1 MNVKRDTS
9 IQLSV
14 KRAALVAAA
23 ASLGWAICTTA
34 PASAEPQDGGAV
46 MGGPV
51 SGSVK
56 AIALA
61 PDDGPLGAAL
71 AREFRNRGYTILGA
85 GALASSPSLAELKAQ
100 GVDAVLTVRT
110 AGAEDQPQAAS
121 AQINSTATGAVL
133 AKITWQNG
141 WSGWRG
147 SKASPAGR
155 ITHKTL
161 AQAAREIA
169 DDLTRTPL

>member
-1 MNVKRDTS
+1 MKKELST
-9 IQLSV
+9 QLGV
-14 KRAALVAAA
+14 KRAVLLAAA
-23 ASLGWAICTTA
+23 ASLGWAICATT
-34 PASAEPQDGGAV
+34 PASAQPQDGGAV
-46 MGGPV
+46 MAGPV
-51 SGSVK
+51 SGAVR
-56 AIALA
+56 AIEVA
-61 PDDGPLGAAL
+61 PDDGPLGVAL
-71 AREFRNRGYTILGA
+71 GDEFRNRGYTVLDGR
-85 GALASSPSLAELKAQ
+85 ALAASPSLADLKAR

-110 AGAEDQPQAAS
+110 ASGSDDQPQAVS

-147 SKASPAGR
+147 SKASPASHVL
-155 ITHKTL
+155 HKTL

>member
-1 MNVKRDTS
+1 VKKDIS
-9 IQLSV
+9 IEFNAR
-14 KRAALVAAA
+14 RAALLVVA
-23 ASLGWAICTTA
+23 ASLAWSFCAAA

-46 MGGPV
+46 MSGPV
-51 SGSVK
+51 SGAVK

-71 AREFRNRGYTILGA
+71 ASEFRNRGYTILDGSS
-85 GALASSPSLAELKAQ
+85 LASSPSLAQLKAQ

-110 AGAEDQPQAAS
+110 AGDSDQPQAAA
-121 AQINSTATGAVL
+121 AQISSTATGAVL

-147 SKASPAGR
+147 SKASPAAHAM
-155 ITHKTL
+155 HKTL

-169 DDLTRTPL
+169 DSLTRTPL